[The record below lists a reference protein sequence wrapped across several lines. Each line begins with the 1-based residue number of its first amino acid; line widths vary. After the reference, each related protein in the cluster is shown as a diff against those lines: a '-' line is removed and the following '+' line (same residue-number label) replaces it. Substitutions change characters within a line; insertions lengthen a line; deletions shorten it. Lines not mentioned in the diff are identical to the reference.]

1 MKGAWRADAAEAVRV
16 LFWDTHCAVVGV
28 VALVMRLRR
37 ELMSAIH
44 VGTKHVKKMKSHKP
58 ICGLVN
64 QSSALSHSTLKFDVF
79 SYNQFG
85 SWVRPAMKC
94 FT

>member
-1 MKGAWRADAAEAVRV
+1 
-16 LFWDTHCAVVGV
+16 
-28 VALVMRLRR
+28 MRLQR

-64 QSSALSHSTLKFDVF
+64 QRSALSHSTLKFDVF

-94 FT
+94 FTQDISNL